1 MAVEIE
7 LQHPISLHNNDSGS
21 MEEFSKINIEFRGKK
36 GLKHLK
42 GLQDCIY
49 IIITELG
56 KNSQAQDTVQ
66 ESSSP
71 QVMTSKILLASIE
84 VSGKSE
90 VVFDAICAKLPSIAT
105 INGKPL
111 DAGIQDK
118 LNIDD
123 FEVLCDGV
131 LTNFLLPNIIQKL
144 NSMTS

>member
-7 LQHPISLHNNDSGS
+7 LQHPIPLHNNDSGS
-21 MEEFSKINIEFRGKK
+21 IEDFSTITIEFRGKK

-49 IIITELG
+49 TIITELG

-66 ESSSP
+66 DTATP

-105 INGKPL
+105 INGKSL
-111 DAGIQDK
+111 DTGIQDK

-131 LTNFLLPNIIQKL
+131 LTNFLLPNIIHKL

>member
-1 MAVEIE
+1 MAKEIE
-7 LQHPISLHNNDSGS
+7 LQHPISLHNNSSGS
-21 MEEFSKINIEFRGKK
+21 LENVSKVSIEFRGKK

-49 IIITELG
+49 TIITELG

-66 ESSSP
+66 DNSSP
-71 QVMTSKILLASIE
+71 QAMTSEILLASIE

-111 DAGIQDK
+111 DADIQDK
-118 LNIDD
+118 LDIDD
-123 FEVLCDGV
+123 FEALCDGV
-131 LTNFLLPNIIQKL
+131 LTSFLLPNIIRKL